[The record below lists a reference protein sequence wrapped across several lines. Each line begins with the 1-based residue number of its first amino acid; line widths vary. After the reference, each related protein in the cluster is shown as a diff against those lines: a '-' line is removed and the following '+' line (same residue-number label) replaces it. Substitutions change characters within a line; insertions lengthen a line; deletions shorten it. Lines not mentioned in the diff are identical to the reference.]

1 MQELDLSVDLN
12 AASATEQEAA
22 WTSSFLQLYTIAT
35 SSIL

>member
-22 WTSSFLQLYTIAT
+22 WTSSIFAALHDSYFFYF
-35 SSIL
+35 